1 MKHTGKTAQKLKR
14 TLALALAFFCAASI
28 LSWPVQPASAA
39 DEVYGR
45 VNADNVKVR
54 NPASTSADWWFKLPK
69 DWVSLIQDTVTKDGI
84 TWYKVQTNGPTQGIR
99 SYIGYIH
106 GDYFAPMTP
115 DDQAKWIQNGK
126 VQPGVGIIGGTPTP
140 TPAGMTPTP
149 TPAGMT
155 PAPSNAKPT
164 PIPDPSNLGRIS
176 KGGVN
181 LREKPKEK
189 VIGRL
194 ENGYMVELL
203 EIPQY
208 LTEDY
213 WFKVKYNGLTGYVQA
228 QLITILTKAE
238 ADAYKNQVTPTPT
251 SNSAADTVYG
261 YIRLTDEGVNL
272 RETPGGST
280 IVQINGK
287 PVLAYLKQPTVKS
300 GFTWYYVK
308 VNNVG
313 GYVRGDCAV
322 LTDASGNTAPPVVT
336 PTPGPTQTP
345 APETVYGYIKLND
358 KGINLRSSPNGSIIT
373 RIDGMPVL
381 AYLKQPTV
389 KSGVTWYYVKVN
401 NIGGY
406 VHGKYADLTD
416 ASGNTLPPSVTATP
430 TPTPTPT
437 GSNQNTPAGYI
448 KLTTDSV
455 KLRKTP
461 NGATLCQ
468 VSIGQILPLTAQP
481 AVSGAYSWYP
491 VQNTDGQKGY
501 IRGDMASLCDQN
513 GTVAAPTA
521 TPTTAPVNTVGYAM
535 VTKQSV
541 NLRKSIGGAT
551 IRALDKNTVWPMVSA
566 AVKSGSYTWFPVDVN
581 GTKGFLRSDA
591 SYQLADFQVQAY
603 LRGEAVPTPTPTPT
617 PTPGPSNY
625 LITTVDKVNLRK
637 SASKDADAPYNV
649 ALGTVIPFSSTT
661 TAGGSQWYKITY
673 QSTTLWVQGNC
684 VKVMNTAEYAAWLA
698 GQPTPTPTPT
708 PTPKPNEED
717 LSDMAETS
725 TTNVLVRA
733 TGSSSGK
740 QVSKIYE
747 KGVIFTLTGS
757 KNQADGY
764 TWRSVK
770 LKSGTTGYI
779 RDDMMRIYTKAEKQ
793 AYENSQNPTT
803 PPGGKPEAT
812 YETLRKG
819 STGNAVKALQT
830 KLKEKGY
837 FTGAIN
843 GTYGTDTVD
852 AVKAFQRS
860 VDLSADGIAGSNT
873 QHALFGT
880 VPPGTNNDD
889 LTNTI
894 YPVEKIDWFTGGI
907 NTIFARGMNVKVTD
921 VKTGITFWVHRWAGG
936 NHADVEPLTAADTRR
951 MCKIYGVTSS
961 TQITASKYYQRHA
974 LWVTIG
980 TRTFAASMYGVPHND
995 EGDTIAT
1002 NDFQGQFC
1010 IHFTNSKTHT
1020 SSKVDPDHQAA
1031 IQYAYD
1037 TFWNNHTSA
1046 FVVSPK

>member
-1 MKHTGKTAQKLKR
+1 MKHTGKNALMLKR
-14 TLALALAFFCAASI
+14 AVALTLAFFCVAS
-28 LSWPVQPASAA
+28 LFSWPVQPASAA

-54 NPASTSADWWFKLPK
+54 KTASSSADWWFKLPK
-69 DWVSLIQDTVTKDGI
+69 NWASLIQDTVVKDGI
-84 TWYKVQTNGPTQGIR
+84 TWYKVQTNGPTQGTR
-99 SYIGYIH
+99 TYIGYIH
-106 GDYFAPMTP
+106 GDFFAPMTP
-115 DDQAKWIQNGK
+115 EDQAKWIQDGK
-126 VQPGVGIIGGTPTP
+126 LQPGVGIIGGTPTP

-155 PAPSNAKPT
+155 PAPTSIKPT
-164 PIPDPSNLGRIS
+164 PIPDPSNLGRIN

-181 LREKPKEK
+181 FREKPKEK
-189 VIGRL
+189 VIGKL

-213 WFKVKYNGLTGYVQA
+213 WFKVKYNGQTGYVQA
-228 QLITILTKAE
+228 QLVTILTKAE
-238 ADAYKNQVTPTPT
+238 ADAYRSNTPTPA
-251 SNSAADTVYG
+251 SGSDTVYG
-261 YIRLTDEGVNL
+261 YIRL
-272 RETPGGST
+272 
-280 IVQINGK
+280 
-287 PVLAYLKQPTVKS
+287 
-300 GFTWYYVK
+300 
-308 VNNVG
+308 
-313 GYVRGDCAV
+313 
-322 LTDASGNTAPPVVT
+322 
-336 PTPGPTQTP
+336 
-345 APETVYGYIKLND
+345 ND
-358 KGINLRSSPNGSIIT
+358 DGINLRSTPGGSIIS
-373 RIDGMPVL
+373 RIDGKPVL

-389 KSGVTWYYVKVN
+389 KSGVTWYYVKAN
-401 NIGGY
+401 GTSGY
-406 VHGKYADLTD
+406 VHGNYADLTD
-416 ASGNTLPPSVTATP
+416 ASGNTAPPAVTPTPGPTQTAAPDTVYGYVKLNDEGINLRSTPGGSIITRIDGKPVLPYLKQPTVKSCVTWYYVKVNNIGGYVHGEFTDMTDASGNPLPPSVTATP
-430 TPTPTPT
+430 TPTTT
-437 GSNQNTPAGYI
+437 GGNQEAAVGYI
-448 KLTTDSV
+448 KLTQDKV

-461 NGATLCQ
+461 NGTTLCLVSVDQ
-468 VSIGQILPLTAQP
+468 VLPLTAQP
-481 AVSGAYSWYP
+481 AVSGAYTWYP
-491 VQNTDGQKGY
+491 VKNTDGRKGY

-513 GTVAAPTA
+513 GTTTAPTA
-521 TPTTAPVNTVGYAM
+521 TPSSAPVNAVGYAM

-551 IRALDKNTVWPMVSA
+551 IRTLDKNTVWPMVSA
-566 AVKSGSYTWFPVDVN
+566 AVKSGSYTWFPVNVS

-617 PTPGPSNY
+617 PTPGPSKY
-625 LITTVDKVNLRK
+625 LITTVDKVNLRA
-637 SASKDADAPYNV
+637 SASKDANSPYNV
-649 ALGTVIPFSSTT
+649 VLGTVFQFTSSSTV
-661 TAGGSQWYKITY
+661 GGSLWYKITY
-673 QSTTLWVQGNC
+673 QGSTLWVLGSC

-708 PTPKPNEED
+708 PTPRPNEAD
-717 LSDMAETS
+717 LSDMAETN

-733 TGSSSGK
+733 TGSSTGR

-747 KGVIFTLTGS
+747 KGVIFTLTGN

-764 TWRSVK
+764 TWRSVR

-779 RDDMMRIYTKAEKQ
+779 REDLMRIYTKAEKQ
-793 AYENSQNPTT
+793 AYEDAQNPGN
-803 PPGGKPEAT
+803 GGNGGLPEAT

-830 KLKEKGY
+830 KLKEKGFY
-837 FTGAIN
+837 NGSIS
-843 GTYGTDTVD
+843 GTYGTDTVE

-860 VDLSADGIAGSNT
+860 KSLTVDGIAGSNT
-873 QHALFGT
+873 QHALYGT
-880 VPPGTNNDD
+880 VPPGSNDSD

-921 VKTGITFWVHRWAGG
+921 VKSGITFWVHRWAGG

-961 TQITASKYYQRHA
+961 SQITSSKYYQRHA

-995 EGDTIAT
+995 DGDTIKN

-1020 SSKVDPDHQAA
+1020 SNRVDPDHQAA

-1037 TFWNNHTSA
+1037 EYWKNH
-1046 FVVSPK
+1046 

>member
-1 MKHTGKTAQKLKR
+1 MR
-14 TLALALAFFCAASI
+14 TVALALAFLCVASV
-28 LSWPVQPASAA
+28 LTWPVQPASAA

-54 NPASTSADWWFKLPK
+54 KTASTSADWWFKLPK
-69 DWVSLIQDTVTKDGI
+69 DWVSLIQDTVTKGGV
-84 TWYKVQTNGPTQGIR
+84 TWYKVQTNGPTQGTR
-99 SYIGYIH
+99 TYIGYIH

-115 DDQAKWIQNGK
+115 EDQAKWIQDGR

-140 TPAGMTPTP
+140 TPEGMTPSP

-155 PAPSNAKPT
+155 PAPTSIKPT

-181 LREKPKEK
+181 FREKPKEK
-189 VIGRL
+189 VIGKL
-194 ENGYMVELL
+194 ENGYIVELL
-203 EIPQY
+203 EIPPY

-213 WFKVKYNGLTGYVQA
+213 WFKVKYNGQTGYVQA
-228 QLITILTKAE
+228 QLINILTKAE
-238 ADAYKNQVTPTPT
+238 ADAYNNQPTPPP
-251 SNSAADTVYG
+251 N
-261 YIRLTDEGVNL
+261 
-272 RETPGGST
+272 PGS
-280 IVQINGK
+280 
-287 PVLAYLKQPTVKS
+287 
-300 GFTWYYVK
+300 
-308 VNNVG
+308 
-313 GYVRGDCAV
+313 D
-322 LTDASGNTAPPVVT
+322 
-336 PTPGPTQTP
+336 
-345 APETVYGYIKLND
+345 TVYGYIKLND
-358 KGINLRSSPNGSIIT
+358 EGINLRSTPGGSILV
-373 RIDGMPVL
+373 RLNGKPVL

-401 NIGGY
+401 GIGGY
-406 VHGKYADLTD
+406 IHGDYADLTD
-416 ASGNTLPPSVTATP
+416 AGGNTVPSAVTP
-430 TPTPTPT
+430 TPAPTAPG
-437 GSNQNTPAGYI
+437 GSQEPVTAGYI
-448 KLTTDSV
+448 KLTTDKV

-461 NGATLCQ
+461 NGATLCL
-468 VSIGQILPLTAQP
+468 VAVGQILPLTAQP
-481 AVSGAYSWYP
+481 TVSGAYTWYP
-491 VQNTDGQKGY
+491 VQNTDGRKGY
-501 IRGDMASLCDQN
+501 IRGDMASLSDQD
-513 GTVAAPTA
+513 GTTPAPTA
-521 TPTTAPVNTVGYAM
+521 APSSAPVGAVGYAM

-551 IRALDKNTVWPMVSA
+551 IRTLDKNTVWPMVSA
-566 AVKSGSYTWFPVDVN
+566 AVKSGSYTWLPVDVN

-625 LITTVDKVNLRK
+625 LITKVDKVNLRA
-637 SASKDADAPYNV
+637 SASKDANSPYNV
-649 ALGTVIPFSSTT
+649 ALGTVFSFSGSNTV
-661 TAGGSQWYKITY
+661 GGVLWYKITY
-673 QSTTLWVQGNC
+673 QSTNLWVQGNC

-717 LSDMAETS
+717 LSDMAETN

-747 KGVIFTLTGS
+747 KGVIFTLTGN

-779 RDDMMRIYTKAEKQ
+779 REDLMRIYTKAEKQ

-803 PPGGKPEAT
+803 PPGGQQEAT

-830 KLKEKGY
+830 KLKEKGFY
-837 FTGAIN
+837 TGSIS
-843 GTYGTDTVD
+843 GTYGTDTVN

-860 VDLSADGIAGSNT
+860 VDLAADGIAGSNT

-880 VPPGTNNDD
+880 VPPGSNNNN

-894 YPVEKIDWFTGGI
+894 YPVEKIDWYTGGI

-921 VKTGITFWVHRWAGG
+921 VKTGITFWVHRW
-936 NHADVEPLTAADTRR
+936 P
-951 MCKIYGVTSS
+951 
-961 TQITASKYYQRHA
+961 
-974 LWVTIG
+974 
-980 TRTFAASMYGVPHND
+980 
-995 EGDTIAT
+995 
-1002 NDFQGQFC
+1002 
-1010 IHFTNSKTHT
+1010 
-1020 SSKVDPDHQAA
+1020 AA
-1031 IQYAYD
+1031 IMPTWSRLRPPIRAACAKS
-1037 TFWNNHTSA
+1037 TG
-1046 FVVSPK
+1046 

>member
-1 MKHTGKTAQKLKR
+1 MKHLGKNARILKR
-14 TLALALAFFCAASI
+14 TVAFALAFFCVASVF
-28 LSWPVQPASAA
+28 SWPVQPALAA

-45 VNADNVKVR
+45 VNSDNVKVR
-54 NPASTSADWWFKLPK
+54 KSASTAADWWFKLPK

-84 TWYKVQTNGPTQGIR
+84 TWYKVQTNGPTQGSR
-99 SYIGYIH
+99 TYIGYIH
-106 GDYFAPMTP
+106 SDFFAPMTP
-115 DDQAKWIQNGK
+115 EDQAKWIQDGK

-140 TPAGMTPTP
+140 TPAGMTPSP
-149 TPAGMT
+149 TPVGMT
-155 PAPSNAKPT
+155 PAPTSLKPT
-164 PIPDPSNLGRIS
+164 PIPDPSNLGRIN

-181 LREKPKEK
+181 FREKPNDR
-189 VIGRL
+189 VIGKL

-203 EIPQY
+203 EIPPY
-208 LTEDY
+208 LTVDY
-213 WFKVKYNGLTGYVQA
+213 WFKVKYNGQTGYVQA
-228 QLITILTKAE
+228 QLIDILTKAE
-238 ADAYKNQVTPTPT
+238 ADAYKSNTPPPA
-251 SNSAADTVYG
+251 SGSDTVYG
-261 YIRLTDEGVNL
+261 YIRLNNDGINL
-272 RETPGGST
+272 RSTPGGS
-280 IVQINGK
+280 IVSRIDGR
-287 PVLAYLKQPTVKS
+287 PVLAYVKQPTVKS
-300 GFTWYYVK
+300 GVTWYYVK
-308 VNNVG
+308 VNG
-313 GYVRGDCAV
+313 IAGYVHGNYAV
-322 LTDASGNTAPPVVT
+322 LSDASGNTMPSAVT
-336 PTPGPTQTP
+336 PTPGPTQTA
-345 APETVYGYIKLND
+345 APETVYGYIRLKD
-358 KGINLRSSPNGSIIT
+358 KGINLRSTPGGSIIT
-373 RIDGMPVL
+373 RVDGMPVL
-381 AYLKQPTV
+381 PYLKQPTV

-406 VHGKYADLTD
+406 VHGGFAELTD

-430 TPTPTPT
+430 TPTSS
-437 GSNQNTPAGYI
+437 GGNQETAAGYI
-448 KLTTDSV
+448 KLTQDKV

-461 NGATLCQ
+461 NGATLCL
-468 VSIGQILPLTAQP
+468 VSIGQVLPLMAQP
-481 AVSGAYSWYP
+481 TVSGAYTWYP
-491 VQNTDGQKGY
+491 VQNTDGRKGY
-501 IRGDMASLCDQN
+501 IRGDMASLSDQN
-513 GTVAAPTA
+513 GN
-521 TPTTAPVNTVGYAM
+521 TTAPTVTPSSAPANTVGYAM

-566 AVKSGSYTWFPVDVN
+566 AVKSGSYTWYPVDVN

-617 PTPGPSNY
+617 PTPGPSKY
-625 LITTVDKVNLRK
+625 LITTVDKVNLRA
-637 SASKDADAPYNV
+637 SASKDANSPYNV
-649 ALGTVIPFSSTT
+649 ALGTVFQFTSSSTV
-661 TAGGSQWYKITY
+661 GGSLWYKITY
-673 QSTTLWVQGNC
+673 QGSTLWVLGST

-717 LSDMAETS
+717 LSDMAETG

-733 TGSSSGK
+733 TGSSTGK

-779 RDDMMRIYTKAEKQ
+779 REDLMRIYTKAEKK
-793 AYENSQNPTT
+793 AYEDAQNPGS
-803 PPGGKPEAT
+803 GGNGGQQEAT

-830 KLKEKGY
+830 KLKEKGFY
-837 FTGAIN
+837 NGSIS
-843 GTYGTDTVD
+843 GTYGTDTVE

-860 VDLSADGIAGSNT
+860 KGLNADGIAGSNT
-873 QHALFGT
+873 QHALYGT
-880 VPPGTNNDD
+880 VPPGSNDGD

-907 NTIFARGMNVKVTD
+907 NTIFARGMNVKVTE

-951 MCKIYGVTSS
+951 MCKIYGVSS
-961 TQITASKYYQRHA
+961 ASQITASKYYQRHA

-995 EGDTIAT
+995 DGDTIKN

-1020 SSKVDPDHQAA
+1020 SSKVDADHQAA

-1037 TFWNNHTSA
+1037 DFWNNRKTT
-1046 FVVSPK
+1046 FVISPK